1 MEPKRFFMT
10 ALPQLFSQR
19 TEAFLTASGTIVFHV
34 GESDTYT
41 VRMGDT
47 TEPVIEGDVG
57 DSDLKIFF
65 SSEAFQGL
73 MNGTLNVRDA
83 VQAEQIRSEGNG
95 DLFSALGHLLQAP
108 TSGLNARIGQMMG

>member
-10 ALPQLFSQR
+10 ALPQLFSNR
-19 TEAFLTASGTIVFHV
+19 TEAFLTAAGTIVFHI
-34 GESDTYT
+34 GDSDTYT

-47 TEPVIEGDVG
+47 TEPVSEGADEA
-57 DSDLKIFF
+57 SDLRVFF
-65 SSEAFQGL
+65 TSDAFQGL
-73 MNGTLNVRDA
+73 MNGTLNVKEA
-83 VQAEQIRSEGNG
+83 VLTEQIRSEGDG